1 MKLTI
6 YQVDAFTD
14 KLFGGNPAAVI
25 PLHKWLDAQL
35 MQQIALENNL
45 SETVFIVPSGN
56 TDADYDIRWFTPEVE
71 INLCG
76 HATLASA
83 YVLYNILNFNKPEIR
98 FNSMS
103 GILKVS
109 KEDDLV
115 CMDFPSW
122 KPERLD
128 IYPDELSAILNYE
141 EFVAVYK
148 HRDILVEFMN
158 EDAVKNCSPDFSLM
172 KKHIDKMIITAPAN
186 KRSLGAADPV
196 DFVSRFFA
204 PGAGI
209 DEDPVTGSAHSQ
221 LIPFWAEKLNKNNLH
236 ALQLS
241 KRGGELWCEQKGDRV
256 IMKGKAVFYMKGEIH
271 LNEEYCTGGG

>member
-1 MKLTI
+1 MKLEI
-6 YQVDAFTD
+6 FQVDAFTD
-14 KLFGGNPAAVI
+14 KPFGGNPAAVI
-25 PLHKWLDAQL
+25 PLTEWLDTQM

-45 SETVFIVPSGN
+45 SETVFFVPSTEN
-56 TDADYDIRWFTPEVE
+56 AADFEIRWFTPELE

-83 YVLYNILNFNKPEIR
+83 YVLFNFLNFIKPEIR
-98 FNSMS
+98 FSSQS
-103 GILKVS
+103 GILKVTM
-109 KEDDLV
+109 EDGLI

-128 IYPDELSAILNYE
+128 IYPEELSAMLDDAEI
-141 EFVAVYK
+141 VGVYK
-148 HRDILVEFMN
+148 HRDILVELLN
-158 EDAVKNCSPDFSLM
+158 EDVVKKCKPDFSLM
-172 KKHIDKMIITAPAN
+172 KKHIDKMIITAPGKN
-186 KRSLGAADPV
+186 V

-221 LIPFWAEKLNKNNLH
+221 LIPFWAEKLNKKDLH

-256 IMKGKAVFYMKGEIH
+256 IMKGKAVFFMKGEIY
-271 LNEEYCTGGG
+271 LNEE

>member
-1 MKLTI
+1 MIL
-6 YQVDAFTD
+6 YQIDAFTD
-14 KLFGGNPAAVI
+14 KLFSGNPAAVI
-25 PLHKWLDAQL
+25 PLKHWLDEKQ
-35 MQQIALENNL
+35 MQQIAMENNL
-45 SETVFIVPSGN
+45 SETVFFVPSSN
-56 TDADYDIRWFTPEVE
+56 KAADFEIRWFTPEVE

-83 YVLYNILNFNKPEIR
+83 YVLFNILSFDKPEIR
-98 FNSMS
+98 FNSLS
-103 GILKVS
+103 GILKVT
-109 KEDDLV
+109 KEDDLI

-128 IYPDELSAILNYE
+128 IYPDELSYILDHAE
-141 EFVAVYK
+141 IVGVYK
-148 HRDILVEFMN
+148 HRDIVVELMN
-158 EDAVKNCSPDFSLM
+158 EDAVKNCNPDFSMM
-172 KKHIDKMIITAPAN
+172 KKHIDKMIITAPGKN
-186 KRSLGAADPV
+186 V

-221 LIPFWAEKLNKNNLH
+221 LIPFWAEKLGKNKMH

-256 IMKGKAVFYMKGEIH
+256 IMKGKAEFYMKGEI
-271 LNEEYCTGGG
+271 TI